1 MPGVL
6 ILENGLIQARIGVLI
21 RPHRKEH
28 QVNVGVNKLRP
39 ILSQRS
45 GLGRTAELPNIPW
58 RRLGWAHA
66 QFSIGTVYDR
76 CRWDL
81 MSDHPNQTR
90 TPYEPSQRR
99 KPPSHAHSRIRF
111 CLAKGPFLRHRRCN
125 QIPCRSNRPKSQF
138 QLDVRNPNANLPES
152 LEQLGPQ
159 PMQTPLPTTHA
170 R

>member
-6 ILENGLIQARIGVLI
+6 ILENGLIRARIGVLI
-21 RPHRKEH
+21 RPQRKEH

-45 GLGRTAELPNIPW
+45 CLGRTAELPNIPW

-99 KPPSHAHSRIRF
+99 KTQAMPTHGFVFVSLRDLFCNTEDAIKFHAEATAQNHSF
-111 CLAKGPFLRHRRCN
+111 NWTSETPT
-125 QIPCRSNRPKSQF
+125 PTY
-138 QLDVRNPNANLPES
+138 PNL
-152 LEQLGPQ
+152 
-159 PMQTPLPTTHA
+159 
-170 R
+170 